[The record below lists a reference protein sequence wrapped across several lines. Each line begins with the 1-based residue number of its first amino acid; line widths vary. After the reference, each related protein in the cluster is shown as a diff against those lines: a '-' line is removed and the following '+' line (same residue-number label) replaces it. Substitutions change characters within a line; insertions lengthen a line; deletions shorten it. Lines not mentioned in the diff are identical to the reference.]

1 MLRIALPLALA
12 LLCCAAPGFAA
23 APAAEPVFPRFDVR
37 DTGAPPAGVPE
48 VAPWRIVPLDPDY
61 AGQWAVAGDVDG
73 DGAVEIVAAENVN
86 VEDTHYTSAVA
97 AHRLD
102 GSVLWRWG
110 NPDAGRKTWHHDV
123 ACQIHDWDGDGKNE
137 VVVCDKQDIVEL
149 DGATG
154 AEKRRIPIAE
164 GATDCLVFCDLAGRG
179 RPEEVLVKDRYLRIW
194 AYSRDGA
201 LLWDVTKPGG
211 YRTAHQPFPV
221 DVDGDGR
228 DEILAGYA
236 LLNPDGSVRWV
247 YETKEPILPGIGH
260 LDCARVL
267 RAAETPEGACALFA
281 CRGAD
286 NRGKGMRCGDR
297 AAETRIVFTC
307 CGANNIAVVDG
318 AGAVVWERPGLHFES
333 VQTGNIV
340 ADAPGPQILVDV
352 DHTPDGASPMWVLDA
367 DGAPLGRITTRYS
380 RHHRLLDWTGDGLAD
395 ILAADSRGVYDGTG
409 KRVATF
415 ATPGAGDP
423 ATEGYELSLLTGD
436 CDNDGVPDVLIITP
450 GAVYVYRNENG
461 KRPEGPA
468 VPGTGMNV
476 TLY

>member
-1 MLRIALPLALA
+1 MMRISLLLAVA
-12 LLCCAAPGFAA
+12 LCCAVPALAA
-23 APAAEPVFPRFDVR
+23 APAVEPVFPRFDVR
-37 DTGAPPAGVPE
+37 DTGTPPAGVPE
-48 VAPWRIVPLDPDY
+48 VAPWRIVSLDPDY

-86 VEDTHYTSAVA
+86 VGDTHYTSAVA

-110 NPDAGRKTWHHDV
+110 KPDAGRKTWHHDV

-137 VVVCDKQDIVEL
+137 IIVCDKQDIVEL

-194 AYSRDGA
+194 AYGRDGA
-201 LLWDVTKPGG
+201 LLWDVTKPGD
-211 YRTAHQPFPV
+211 YRTAHQPVPM

-247 YETKEPILPGIGH
+247 YETKENILPGIGH

-267 RAAETPEGACALFA
+267 RAGKTPE
-281 CRGAD
+281 
-286 NRGKGMRCGDR
+286 
-297 AAETRIVFTC
+297 EVRIVFTC

-333 VQTGNIV
+333 VQTANIV

-352 DHTPDGASPMWVLDA
+352 DHMPDGESPMWVLDA

-395 ILAADSRGVYDGTG
+395 ILAADSRGVHDGTG

-415 ATPGAGDP
+415 AMPGAGDP
-423 ATEGYELSLLTGD
+423 AKEGYELSLLTGD
-436 CDNDGVPDVLIITP
+436 CDNDGLPDVLIITP
-450 GAVYVYRNENG
+450 GAVYVYRSENG

>member
-1 MLRIALPLALA
+1 MMRLALLPA
-12 LLCCAAPGFAA
+12 VALCCAAHAFAA

-48 VAPWRIVPLDPDY
+48 VAPWKVVALDPEY

-102 GSVLWRWG
+102 GSVLWHWG

-137 VVVCDKQDIVEL
+137 VVVCDQRDIVEL

-179 RPEEVLVKDRYLRIW
+179 RPEEVLVKDRYERIW
-194 AYSRDGA
+194 AYDRDGKP
-201 LLWDVTKPGG
+201 LWDVKKPGG
-211 YRTAHQPFPV
+211 YRTAHQPRPM

-247 YETKEPILPGIGH
+247 YKTKENILPGIGH

-267 RAAETPEGACALFA
+267 RAGKTPEDF
-281 CRGAD
+281 
-286 NRGKGMRCGDR
+286 
-297 AAETRIVFTC
+297 RIVFTC

-333 VQTGNIV
+333 VQTGTIV
-340 ADAPGPQILVDV
+340 ADAPGRQILVDV
-352 DHTPDGASPMWVLDA
+352 DHTPDGESPMWVLDA

-415 ATPGAGDP
+415 AMPGVGDP
-423 ATEGYELSLLTGD
+423 AKEGYELSALTGD
-436 CDNDGVPDVLIITP
+436 CDGDGVPDVLIITP
-450 GAVYVYRNENG
+450 GTVYVYRNENG

>member
-1 MLRIALPLALA
+1 MMRIALPLAVA
-12 LLCCAAPGFAA
+12 LCCAAPVFAGV
-23 APAAEPVFPRFDVR
+23 PAAEPVFPRFDVR
-37 DTGAPPAGVPE
+37 DTGAPPEGAPE
-48 VAPWRIVPLDPDY
+48 VAPWKVVALDPDY

-73 DGAVEIVAAENVN
+73 DGAVEVVAAENVN

-110 NPDAGRKTWHHDV
+110 KPDAGRKVWHHDV

-137 VVVCDKQDIVEL
+137 VVVCDQRDIVEL

-179 RPEEVLVKDRYLRIW
+179 RPEEVLVKDRYERIW
-194 AYSRDGA
+194 AHDRSGT

-211 YRTAHQPFPV
+211 YRTAHQPRPL
-221 DVDGDGR
+221 DVDSDGR

-247 YETKEPILPGIGH
+247 YETKEPILPGVGH
-260 LDCARVL
+260 MDCARVL
-267 RAAETPEGACALFA
+267 RAGKTPE
-281 CRGAD
+281 
-286 NRGKGMRCGDR
+286 
-297 AAETRIVFTC
+297 EVRIVFTC

-333 VQTGNIV
+333 VQTGSIV

-415 ATPGAGDP
+415 AMPGAGDP
-423 ATEGYELSLLTGD
+423 ATEGYELSLLIGD
-436 CDNDGVPDVLIITP
+436 CDGDGVPDILIITP
-450 GAVYVYRNENG
+450 ATVYVYRNESG

>member
-1 MLRIALPLALA
+1 MMRLTRLLAVA
-12 LLCCAAPGFAA
+12 LCCAIPVFAA

-37 DTGAPPAGVPE
+37 ETGAPSAGVPE
-48 VAPWRIVPLDPDY
+48 VAPWRVVTLDPDY

-137 VVVCDKQDIVEL
+137 VVVCDQRDIVEL

-179 RPEEVLVKDRYLRIW
+179 RPEEVLVKDRYERIW
-194 AYSRDGA
+194 AYGRNGA
-201 LLWDVTKPGG
+201 LLWNVTKPGG

-247 YETKEPILPGIGH
+247 YQTKEDILPGIGH

-267 RAAETPEGACALFA
+267 RAGKTPE
-281 CRGAD
+281 
-286 NRGKGMRCGDR
+286 
-297 AAETRIVFTC
+297 EVRIVFTC

-352 DHTPDGASPMWVLDA
+352 DHTPDGESPMWVLDA
-367 DGAPLGRITTRYS
+367 DGVPLGRITTRYS

-415 ATPGAGDP
+415 SMPGAGDP
-423 ATEGYELSLLTGD
+423 AKEGYELSALTGD
-436 CDNDGVPDVLIITP
+436 CDGDGVPDVLIITP
-450 GAVYVYRNENG
+450 GAVHIYRNENG

-468 VPGTGMNV
+468 VPGTGGNV